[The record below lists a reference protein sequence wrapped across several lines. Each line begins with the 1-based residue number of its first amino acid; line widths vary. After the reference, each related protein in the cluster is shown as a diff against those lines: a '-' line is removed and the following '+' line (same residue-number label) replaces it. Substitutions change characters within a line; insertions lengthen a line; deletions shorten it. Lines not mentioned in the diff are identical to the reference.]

1 MGAHIFGRRNG
12 WPPFVTGQRYFS
24 KRSFWFDGY
33 TRGALSESR
42 RKIRLRARDLSLNRS
57 FVSALLSLAFLSTV
71 PALAQAPGT
80 GQADVTLSP
89 QQNPTAVGLTLSGSV
104 KGVPVEGTTVA
115 PAPLGT
121 LTFFDGGTALNPAGA
136 SLSSGPGFVA
146 STFAQTFGMTTPWT
160 RGVLGDFNGDGR
172 PDLVLYGV
180 GGPPSPGLGLQ
191 VFVSNGDVTPSP
203 NGPISYVT
211 LPAQSLP
218 MASLPASPGDVA
230 VIDIDGDGHLD
241 LLIGNTVAYGKGDGT
256 FSRVAVLPVLA
267 TGFSQAYAIDV
278 NGDGKLDIVAVNTST
293 PTSNPGTAQYMFT
306 VFRNDGGGTFT
317 SLGTFPLAPS
327 FQTGGLCCVFFNIF
341 GLSFADLNGDGKVDV
356 LSQSNAVAETNNE
369 AANQLNVMLNNG
381 DGTFGPPKPVDNSA
395 LLNVEGD
402 GVAFGDIDGD
412 GKQDLLLAFSNI
424 DGTNFLGSA
433 LGNGDGTFGAFVQ
446 LKLINFITLGIGNPQ
461 IQLNDFN
468 ADGKL
473 DAVLGSGE
481 LALGNGDGTFTLST
495 PLFAQPANP
504 QTPISY
510 PLLQASLFPNSPPS
524 LVYLNFTSGANAV
537 FTPFINS
544 DASITAALAAG
555 THTLTAHYSGDGNYA
570 SAVSPAVTITVAPA
584 VTTTTLASS
593 ANPVSAGQNV
603 TFTATLAN
611 TSAGVSGTVTFKNGS
626 TTLGTAAVT
635 QSSAAFTTSFPSGG
649 NQIITA
655 AYGGD
660 ANDAA
665 SSATLNQA
673 VEALITV
680 GSGSGPAAL
689 TVASGQSVSTTLSVN
704 AVTGFSG
711 QVALSCTGLPALA
724 SCSFSPA
731 SVAVSATAAASSMLT
746 VSTGAANTATAQE
759 PAIPR
764 TTIALACG
772 LPLLGLLALLPVARG
787 RRLLLCL
794 GFVLSVSVTGL
805 TGCGGGGQS
814 APSSGTPSATKT
826 VPGSYTFNVVATSG
840 EVTSTVSYSLTVQ

>member
-1 MGAHIFGRRNG
+1 MRILVADFQRAGAKSGSGPEAF
-12 WPPFVTGQRYFS
+12 
-24 KRSFWFDGY
+24 
-33 TRGALSESR
+33 
-42 RKIRLRARDLSLNRS
+42 SLNR
-57 FVSALLSLAFLSTV
+57 FISALLSLAFLSTV

-89 QQNPTAVGLTLSGSV
+89 QPNPTATGLTLSGAV
-104 KGVPVEGTTVA
+104 QGVPVEGTAVA
-115 PAPLGT
+115 PAPQGT

-136 SLSSGPGFVA
+136 SLSSSPGFVA

-180 GGPPSPGLGLQ
+180 GGPPSPSLGLQ
-191 VFVSNGDVTPSP
+191 VFVSNGDVPPSP

-218 MASLPASPGDVA
+218 MPSLPASPRDVA

-241 LLIGNTVAYGKGDGT
+241 LLVDNTVAYGKGDGT

-278 NGDGKLDIVAVNTST
+278 NGDGKLDIVAVNTPPALT
-293 PTSNPGTAQYMFT
+293 TNPTTVQFMFT

-327 FQTGGLCCVFFNIF
+327 FQTGSSCCKRYTIY
-341 GLSFADLNGDGKVDV
+341 GLSFADVNGDGKLDV
-356 LSQSNAVAETNNE
+356 LSQSSEDPTGIGGTGTI
-369 AANQLNVMLNNG
+369 QFNVVLNNG
-381 DGTFGPPKPVDNSA
+381 DGTFGTIKSVDTSA
-395 LLNVEGD
+395 LLSLD
-402 GVAFGDIDGD
+402 PAGVAFGDINGD

-446 LKLINFITLGIGNPQ
+446 LKLINFITIGIGNQQ

-473 DAVLGSGE
+473 DAILGSGE

-495 PLFAQPANP
+495 PLFPQPADP
-504 QTPISY
+504 QIPISY

-524 LVYLNFTSGANAV
+524 LVYLNFTSGASAV
-537 FTPFINS
+537 FTPFLNS

-555 THTLTAHYSGDGNYA
+555 THTLTARYSGDSNYA
-570 SAVSPAVTITVAPA
+570 SAISPAVTITVAPA

-593 ANPVSAGQNV
+593 ANPISAGQNV

-611 TSAGVSGTVTFKNGS
+611 TSPGVSGTVTFKNGS
-626 TTLGTAAVT
+626 TTLGTAAVM
-635 QSSAAFTTSFPSGG
+635 QGSAAFTTSFPSGG

-680 GSGSGPAAL
+680 GSGSGPAVL

-704 AVTGFSG
+704 AITGFSG

-731 SVAVSATAAASSMLT
+731 SVAVSATAAGSSMLT
-746 VSTGAANTATAQE
+746 VSTGTANTATAQE

-764 TTIALACG
+764 ATIALACG

-794 GFVLSVSVTGL
+794 GFALFVSVTGL

-814 APSSGTPSATKT
+814 AQSTGAKT

-840 EVTSTVSYSLTVQ
+840 AVTSTVSYSLTVQ

>member
-1 MGAHIFGRRNG
+1 MGILVADF
-12 WPPFVTGQRYFS
+12 QRA
-24 KRSFWFDGY
+24 
-33 TRGALSESR
+33 GAKSGPGPE
-42 RKIRLRARDLSLNRS
+42 AFSLNR
-57 FVSALLSLAFLSTV
+57 FISALLSLAFLSTV

-89 QQNPTAVGLTLSGSV
+89 QQNPTAVGLTLSGAV
-104 KGVPVEGTTVA
+104 QGVPVEGTTVA
-115 PAPLGT
+115 PAPHGT

-136 SLSSGPGFVA
+136 SLSSSPGFVA

-180 GGPPSPGLGLQ
+180 GGPPSPSLGLQ
-191 VFVSNGDVTPSP
+191 VFVSNGDVPPSP

-218 MASLPASPGDVA
+218 MPSLPASPGDVA

-278 NGDGKLDIVAVNTST
+278 NGDGKLDIVAVNTPPA
-293 PTSNPGTAQYMFT
+293 PTTNPGTVQFMFT

-327 FQTGGLCCVFFNIF
+327 FQTGGLCCAYYNIF

-356 LSQSNAVAETNNE
+356 LSQSNAVAETNTA

-381 DGTFGPPKPVDNSA
+381 DGTFGTIKSVDA
-395 LLNVEGD
+395 LGITPY
-402 GVAFGDIDGD
+402 GVAFGDINGD

-446 LKLINFITLGIGNPQ
+446 LTLINFITVGVGNPQ

-495 PLFAQPANP
+495 PLFPQPADP

-510 PLLQASLFPNSPPS
+510 PLLQASLFPNSSPS

-537 FTPFINS
+537 FTPFLNS

-555 THTLTAHYSGDGNYA
+555 THTLTAHYSGDSNYA

-611 TSAGVSGTVTFKNGS
+611 TSPGVSGTVTFKNGS

-635 QSSAAFTTSFPSGG
+635 QGSAAFTTSFPSGG

-704 AVTGFSG
+704 AITGFSG

-746 VSTGAANTATAQE
+746 VSTGAANTAAAQE

-794 GFVLSVSVTGL
+794 GFALFVSVTSL

-814 APSSGTPSATKT
+814 AQSTGAKT

-840 EVTSTVSYSLTVQ
+840 AVTSTVSYSLTVQ

>member
-1 MGAHIFGRRNG
+1 
-12 WPPFVTGQRYFS
+12 
-24 KRSFWFDGY
+24 
-33 TRGALSESR
+33 
-42 RKIRLRARDLSLNRS
+42 LNRS
-57 FVSALLSLAFLSTV
+57 FVSALLSLACLSTL

-89 QQNPTAVGLTLSGSV
+89 QQNPTAVGLTLSGAV
-104 KGVPVEGTTVA
+104 QGVPVEGTTVA
-115 PAPLGT
+115 PAPHGT

-136 SLSSGPGFVA
+136 SLSSSPGFVA

-180 GGPPSPGLGLQ
+180 GGPPSPSLGLQ
-191 VFVSNGDVTPSP
+191 VFVSNGDVPPSP

-218 MASLPASPGDVA
+218 MPSLPASPGDVA

-278 NGDGKLDIVAVNTST
+278 NGDGKLDIVAVNTPPA
-293 PTSNPGTAQYMFT
+293 PTTNPGTVQFMFT
-306 VFRNDGGGTFT
+306 VFHNDGGGTFT

-327 FQTGGLCCVFFNIF
+327 FQTVGLCCAYYNIF

-356 LSQSNAVAETNNE
+356 LSQSNAVAETNTA

-381 DGTFGPPKPVDNSA
+381 DGTFGTIKSVDA
-395 LLNVEGD
+395 LGITPY
-402 GVAFGDIDGD
+402 GVAFGDINGD

-446 LKLINFITLGIGNPQ
+446 LTLINFITVGVGNPQ

-495 PLFAQPANP
+495 PLFPQPADP

-510 PLLQASLFPNSPPS
+510 PLLQASLFPNSSPS

-537 FTPFINS
+537 FTPFLNS

-555 THTLTAHYSGDGNYA
+555 THTLTAHYSGDSNYA

-611 TSAGVSGTVTFKNGS
+611 TSPGVSGTVTFKNGS

-635 QSSAAFTTSFPSGG
+635 QGSAAFTTSFPSGG

-704 AVTGFSG
+704 AITGFSG

-746 VSTGAANTATAQE
+746 VSTGAANTAAAQE

-794 GFVLSVSVTGL
+794 GFALFVSVTSL

-814 APSSGTPSATKT
+814 AQSTGAKT

-840 EVTSTVSYSLTVQ
+840 AVTSTVSYSLTVQ

>member
-1 MGAHIFGRRNG
+1 
-12 WPPFVTGQRYFS
+12 
-24 KRSFWFDGY
+24 
-33 TRGALSESR
+33 
-42 RKIRLRARDLSLNRS
+42 LNRS
-57 FVSALLSLAFLSTV
+57 FISALLSLACLSAL
-71 PALAQAPGT
+71 PALAQTSGSSEVV
-80 GQADVTLSP
+80 VTLSAGA
-89 QQNPTAVGLTLSGSV
+89 NPTATGVSLTSTVQQETPGNGPYPSGSV
-104 KGVPVEGTTVA
+104 VVV
-115 PAPLGT
+115 
-121 LTFFDGGTALNPAGA
+121 DVNTALNTGGVPLKPT
-136 SLSSGPGFVA
+136 SGFVA
-146 STFAQTFGMTTPWT
+146 STFAQTFGTSASGN
-160 RGVLGDFNGDGR
+160 RYVLGDFNGDGR
-172 PDLVLYGV
+172 PDLLLYGV
-180 GGPPSPGLGLQ
+180 GGPPSPSLGLQ
-191 VFVSNGDVTPSP
+191 AFISNGDVTPSP
-203 NGPISYVT
+203 NGPTSYVT
-211 LPAQSLP
+211 LPAQTIP
-218 MASLPASPGDVA
+218 MPSLPAFPGDVA

-256 FSRVAVLPVLA
+256 FSNPTVLPVLA
-267 TGFSQAYAIDV
+267 TGFSQVYAVDI
-278 NGDGKLDIVAVNTST
+278 NGDGKQDIVAVNTPPAPTTNPST
-293 PTSNPGTAQYMFT
+293 VQYMFT
-306 VFRNDGGGTFT
+306 VFHNDGGGTFT

-327 FQTGGLCCVFFNIF
+327 FQTVGLCCAYYNIF

-356 LSQSNAVAETNNE
+356 LSQSNAVAEANIS

-381 DGTFGPPKPVDNSA
+381 DGTFGTIKSVDA
-395 LLNVEGD
+395 LGLTPY
-402 GVAFGDIDGD
+402 GVAFGDINGD
-412 GKQDLLLAFSNI
+412 GKQDLLLAFSNV

-446 LKLINFITLGIGNPQ
+446 LTLINFITLGVGNQQ

-495 PLFAQPANP
+495 PLFPQPANP
-504 QTPISY
+504 QIPISY
-510 PLLQASLFPNSPPS
+510 PLLQANLFLHSLPS
-524 LVYLNFTSGANAV
+524 LVYLNFTSGADAV
-537 FTPFINS
+537 FTPQDSSSANVNI
-544 DASITAALAAG
+544 ALTAGLHTLMAQYSGDSTYAAG
-555 THTLTAHYSGDGNYA
+555 T
-570 SAVSPAVTITVAPA
+570 SPAFNVTVAPA

-593 ANPVSAGQNV
+593 ANPISAGQNV

-611 TSAGVSGTVTFKNGS
+611 TSPSVSGTVTFKNGS
-626 TTLGTAAVT
+626 TTIGTAAVT
-635 QSSAAFTTSFPSGG
+635 NGSAAFTTSFPSGG
-649 NQIITA
+649 NQIIAA
-655 AYGGD
+655 AYSGD

-673 VEALITV
+673 VEALYSV

-689 TVASGQSVSTTLSVN
+689 TVVSGQSVSTTLSVN
-704 AVTGFSG
+704 AITGFSG

-746 VSTGAANTATAQE
+746 VSTGAANTAAAQE

-794 GFVLSVSVTGL
+794 GFVLFVSVTSL
-805 TGCGGGGQS
+805 TGCGGGGHAAQS
-814 APSSGTPSATKT
+814 TGAKT

-840 EVTSTVSYSLTVQ
+840 AVTSTVSYSLTVQ